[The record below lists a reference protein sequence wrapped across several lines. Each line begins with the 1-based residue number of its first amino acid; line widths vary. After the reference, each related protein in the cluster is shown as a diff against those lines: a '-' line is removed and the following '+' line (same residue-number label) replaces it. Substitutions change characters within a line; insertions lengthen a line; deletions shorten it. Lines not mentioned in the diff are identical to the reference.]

1 MNKPTVIRWLRS
13 LAVLIAAF
21 FATLSVVAGETAILL
36 DGKLTIEIAEGWK
49 PDKDKAV
56 RQSIANYRAKKSDAW
71 GAVLRGTNGLDPA
84 GLDAYKAKKI
94 ADYTKGL
101 SWLPKLTWLKT
112 DVTTIAGRSW
122 ADLCFIGQL
131 EGTKNP
137 RDGMM
142 YTRIFS
148 TSYEG
153 QLLEIMFTSNTD
165 KNPTTKAKIDRMID
179 SVRLVD

>member
-1 MNKPTVIRWLRS
+1 MNNPAALRWLRS
-13 LAVLIAAF
+13 LSIHIVAF
-21 FATLSVVAGETAILL
+21 FATFSVVASETAILL

-49 PDKDKAV
+49 PDKDKSV
-56 RQSIANYRAKKSDAW
+56 PQSIANYRAKKGDAW
-71 GAVLRGTNGLDPA
+71 GSILRGTHGLEPA
-84 GLDAYKAKKI
+84 GLSAYKAKKI

-101 SWLPKLTWLKT
+101 AWLPKLNWLKT
-112 DVTTIAGRSW
+112 DVSTIAGRSW
-122 ADLCFIGQL
+122 VDLCFIGQL

-137 RDGMM
+137 REGMM
-142 YTRIFS
+142 YTRIFA

-165 KNPTTKAKIDRMID
+165 RNPTTQAKIDRMID